1 MTILDKIL
9 NTKLAEVEERK
20 RMFPVRQVERM
31 PFFSRVPLSMSKSL
45 INGRSGIIAEF
56 KRKSPSKGFINEY
69 ADVSEIVAAYAEAGA
84 SACSVLTDFSYFGG
98 TLADLTR
105 ARETV
110 SLPLLR
116 KDFIVDAYQLFEAK
130 GAGAD
135 AVLLIAAALP
145 FKKVQEFT
153 VIAHDLGLEVL
164 LEIHGEEELEYL
176 SCGADIVGVNNRNLA
191 TFITDTSVSFGLA
204 EKIPVNRVKISES
217 GLYSAEIMTDL
228 KKVGYHGFLI
238 GDWFMREKLPGE
250 ALKKL
255 VGRC

>member
-135 AVLLIAAALP
+135 RDRET
-145 FKKVQEFT
+145 EF
-153 VIAHDLGLEVL
+153 
-164 LEIHGEEELEYL
+164 HGE
-176 SCGADIVGVNNRNLA
+176 
-191 TFITDTSVSFGLA
+191 
-204 EKIPVNRVKISES
+204 
-217 GLYSAEIMTDL
+217 
-228 KKVGYHGFLI
+228 
-238 GDWFMREKLPGE
+238 
-250 ALKKL
+250 
-255 VGRC
+255 GRCRQCGCAFLRFERPDPPAFFQGRGEGWRTAQLLGRGEGFPRTPLGRSE